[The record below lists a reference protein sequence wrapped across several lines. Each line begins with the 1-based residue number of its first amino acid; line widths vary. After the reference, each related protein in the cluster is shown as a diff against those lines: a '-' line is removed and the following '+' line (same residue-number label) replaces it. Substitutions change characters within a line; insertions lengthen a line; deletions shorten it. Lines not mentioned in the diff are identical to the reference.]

1 MNKKLQHV
9 QRTISLTTG
18 NAQMEAVFSD
28 IHGPVV
34 ACASTVIGNLPTG
47 TSADLSIFNGA
58 TEVLRPIDLS
68 VPETTTKNSFH
79 GLLYPLTIENPG
91 QIKAQITASAPL
103 GAGESYKV
111 KVLIWYAVE
120 KTSYDCPTIKDC
132 I

>member
-28 IHGPVV
+28 IHGPIVGY
-34 ACASTVIGNLPTG
+34 ASKLIGSLPNG

-58 TEVLRPIDLS
+58 TEALRPIDIS
-68 VPETTTKNSFH
+68 VPETTTKNSFP
-79 GLLYPLTIENPG
+79 GLVCPLTIENPG

-103 GAGESYKV
+103 GSGENYKV
-111 KVLIWYAVE
+111 KVIIFYAVE